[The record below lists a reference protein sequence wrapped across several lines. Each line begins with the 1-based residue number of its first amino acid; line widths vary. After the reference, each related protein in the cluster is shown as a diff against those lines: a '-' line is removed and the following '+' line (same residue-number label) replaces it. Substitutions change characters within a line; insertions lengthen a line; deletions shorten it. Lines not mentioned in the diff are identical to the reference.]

1 MSSDLE
7 ACHQSVSASQS
18 SEDADVADPED
29 GEDSLEEE
37 REAEGAFEGEE
48 ESSLDAPDPLS
59 LEEAL
64 SFSEEAAFL

>member
-1 MSSDLE
+1 M
-7 ACHQSVSASQS
+7 
-18 SEDADVADPED
+18 ADPED

-37 REAEGAFEGEE
+37 REAEGTFEGEE

-59 LEEAL
+59 LEAVL